1 MESSALIISAVC
13 GKLVAGSSG
22 NEDKK
27 GTCSSLRVCLEH
39 RAHAL

>member
-13 GKLVAGSSG
+13 GKLGAGSSG

-27 GTCSSLRVCLEH
+27 GGIA
-39 RAHAL
+39 AH